1 MVSMGRR
8 GVACSVESS
17 VHCRGVGASSRCWW
31 PVHATCQKILSGVRG
46 CVFGV
51 VPPSPTTTASIPS
64 TTTTTTA
71 LPKTTTSHAFT
82 TTPTTKPTN
91 SSNATASS
99 TTIVTPSSPPVPL
112 SCAKWSQC
120 NGQNGSF
127 GVGCNDPTFQY
138 NRKNEYLSLCE
149 PKQPK
154 TNHAH
159 TTTGSV
165 AVWQQCGGKVYN
177 GDSLC
182 IVGNVCERISA
193 WYSQCQLDG
202 TADGL
207 PTYVQ
212 CGGKTFQAKTKSTVC
227 RKEGVCVKYNDHYSH
242 EDGKEEE
249 EGEEE
254 GGDKGKYANK
264 PPLEAG
270 PYEKN
275 RGTQRSQG
283 RCAGKTNGDCCD
295 WDDQCEFLGGDF
307 YCMEVGL
314 CETDY
319 DTAFD
324 CGIDTNCNPLGGKS
338 KRYAQCVPEAI
349 GDQYSEPPMHEDE
362 SK

>member
-1 MVSMGRR
+1 PPQF
-8 GVACSVESS
+8 
-17 VHCRGVGASSRCWW
+17 HCRV
-31 PVHATCQKILSGVRG
+31 QY
-46 CVFGV
+46 
-51 VPPSPTTTASIPS
+51 
-64 TTTTTTA
+64 
-71 LPKTTTSHAFT
+71 
-82 TTPTTKPTN
+82 
-91 SSNATASS
+91 
-99 TTIVTPSSPPVPL
+99 
-112 SCAKWSQC
+112 QEE
-120 NGQNGSF
+120 NGSF
-127 GVGCNDPTFQY
+127 GVRCNDPTFQC
-138 NRKNEYLSLCE
+138 NRENEYLSLCE

-159 TTTGSV
+159 TTNGSV
-165 AVWQQCGGKVYN
+165 AVWLQCGGKVYK

-182 IVGNVCERISA
+182 TVGNVCQRISA

-207 PTYVQ
+207 PTYMQ

-227 RKEGVCVKYNDHYSH
+227 HKEGVCMAKKKKKVKKK
-242 EDGKEEE
+242 GKK
-249 EGEEE
+249 GEIT
-254 GGDKGKYANK
+254 GKYANK
-264 PPLEAG
+264 PALEAG
-270 PYEKN
+270 SYQKN

-283 RCAGKTNGDCCD
+283 RCAGKTYGDCCD

-324 CGIDTNCNPLGGKS
+324 CGIDTNFNPLGGKS